1 LPVKLALGGKF
12 SQAGLREE
20 ATQLT
25 GWQNVIEY
33 GFVNREQAK
42 EMLEQ
47 SKIGLVLLHPII
59 NYQDA
64 LPVKL
69 FEFMAAG
76 IPVIASNLRLQKQ
89 IVEENNCGIVVDIF
103 NIKVVQEAILFLIN
117 NPEQAKAMGNNG
129 RKAVEE
135 KFSWGK
141 EEEKLIAFYKSSLL
155 IGVLN

>member
-1 LPVKLALGGKF
+1 M
-12 SQAGLREE
+12 R
-20 ATQLT
+20 
-25 GWQNVIEY
+25 
-33 GFVNREQAK
+33 
-42 EMLEQ
+42 EQ
-47 SKIGLVLLHPII
+47 SKIGLLVLNTLI

-103 NIKVVQEAILFLIN
+103 NTEAVQAAILFLMN
-117 NPEQAKAMGNNG
+117 NPEQAKAIGMNG

-141 EEEKLIAFYKSSLL
+141 EEEKLVAFYKSSLF
-155 IGVLN
+155 

>member
-1 LPVKLALGGKF
+1 
-12 SQAGLREE
+12 
-20 ATQLT
+20 
-25 GWQNVIEY
+25 
-33 GFVNREQAK
+33 
-42 EMLEQ
+42 
-47 SKIGLVLLHPII
+47 LLHPII

-89 IVEENNCGIVVDIF
+89 IVKENNCGIVVDIF
-103 NIKVVQEAILFLIN
+103 NTEAVQEAILFLMN

-129 RKAVEE
+129 RQAVEE

-141 EEEKLIAFYKSSLL
+141 EEEKLVDYYKNL
-155 IGVLN
+155 IK